1 MTNRAVHM
9 TTELANA
16 AFAIGMLDAKLT
28 NSPDDYATKNNL
40 FLNRG
45 RYEAIAEMCTLWG
58 IAVTPDWEKHPAYAE
73 GKNCKK

>member
-16 AFAIGMLDAKLT
+16 AFSIGMFDAKLT
-28 NSPDDYATKNNL
+28 NSPDDYATKNKL

-58 IAVTPDWEKHPAYAE
+58 IEEATDWEKHPAYAR
-73 GKNCKK
+73 GRNAHK